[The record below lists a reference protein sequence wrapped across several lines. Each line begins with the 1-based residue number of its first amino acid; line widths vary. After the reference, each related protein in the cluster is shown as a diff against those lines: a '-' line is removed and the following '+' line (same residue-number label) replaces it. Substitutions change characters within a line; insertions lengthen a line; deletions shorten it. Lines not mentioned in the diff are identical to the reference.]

1 VTDDAARPDWN
12 PAHYLRFSDERSRPF
27 VDLIARVPG
36 EPRTIVDLGCG
47 PGHLVAALHAR
58 WPEAR
63 VTGVD
68 ASPAM
73 VDQARAEH
81 RDEAEFVLA
90 DLRDYRPP
98 SVPDLVVSNAA
109 LQWVPEHLDVVVRW
123 ADIVGQDRT
132 GARRGADSGAPRA
145 LAVQV
150 PANQD
155 APSHVLLRELAATEP
170 YARWTAGTDRP
181 HVHRAEEY
189 LEALAR
195 PGWTVDAWETTY
207 LHVLQGADAVFTW
220 ISATGARP
228 VLQALPDDGPRQA
241 FVDEYEARL
250 REAYPERSFGTVLPF
265 RRTFVVATRS

>member
-12 PAHYLRFSDERSRPF
+12 PAHYLQFSDERSRPF
-27 VDLIARVPG
+27 VDLVARVPG
-36 EPRTIVDLGCG
+36 AVRTVVDLGCG

-81 RDEAEFVLA
+81 GDEAEFVLA
-90 DLRDYRPP
+90 DLRDYRP
-98 SVPDLVVSNAA
+98 SAVPDLVVSNAA
-109 LQWVPEHLDVVVRW
+109 LQWVPGHLDVLVRW
-123 ADIVGQDRT
+123 ADVVGQ
-132 GARRGADSGAPRA
+132 GAGAAAGGGGT

-155 APSHVLLRELAATEP
+155 APSHVLLRELAATAP

-228 VLQALPDDGPRQA
+228 VLQALPGDGPRQA
-241 FVDEYEARL
+241 FVAEYKARL
-250 REAYPERSFGTVLPF
+250 REAYSERSFGTVLPF
-265 RRTFVVATRS
+265 RRTFVVASRN